1 MSAKSTL
8 IDLHF
13 LPSIYYICVATRSG
27 NTLLER
33 WENYNKGSFRNKAL
47 ISSNQNNQY
56 LIVPL
61 KKGKH
66 RSQPIHEVEIYY
78 DEDWIRPLGIR
89 LQTEYGSLPYFGY
102 YIEDIMGIIEQ
113 RTPYLFDL
121 NTQLMLYIYRLLGLP
136 IFSFTQA
143 YLPQYPEKI
152 RDLRNLITP
161 RYLKTNPRLLSPI
174 DVGYFTFTPGLSIIE
189 ALFTYGPETELLIRQ
204 YSLVLSSQNLEN
216 QSGDLNG

>member
-27 NTLLER
+27 NTLIER
-33 WENYNKGSFRNKAL
+33 WENYNTGSLLNKAL
-47 ISSNQNNQY
+47 ISSSQNNQF

-78 DEDWIRPLGIR
+78 DEDWIRPLSIR

-121 NTQLMLYIYRLLGLP
+121 NTQLMLYIYRLLDLHNP
-136 IFSFTQA
+136 SYTQA
-143 YLPQYPEKI
+143 YLPQYPENI
-152 RDLRNLITP
+152 RDLRNQITP
-161 RYLKTNPRLLSPI
+161 RYLKMDPRLLSPI
-174 DVGYFTFTPGLSIIE
+174 DLGYFTFTPGISIIE
-189 ALFTYGPETELLIRQ
+189 SLFTYGPETELLIRQ
-204 YSLVLSSQNLEN
+204 YSQILGSPNLGT
-216 QSGDLNG
+216 Q